1 MLEVVGPYMVEKV
14 RVPKSLVLQQSF
26 KIPQLI
32 SFSLTSLPKLL
43 ADYVLQ

>member
-14 RVPKSLVLQQSF
+14 RSLVLQQSF